1 MHYILIISMLS
12 YPQPFPTLDDCLA
25 MQAAYQQAGNKT
37 SYCVPRS
44 HESIQRAEHPFPMV
58 TAEERARDA
67 GVRVKDSAE
76 AFEQGWKEE
85 MQKPEPVVTMG
96 QDI

>member
-1 MHYILIISMLS
+1 MHYILIIGMLS

-44 HESIQRAEHPFPMV
+44 YGTDYSNSMV
-58 TAEERARDA
+58 EKHKAMPRQDYDNT
-67 GVRVKDSAE
+67 E
-76 AFEQGWKEE
+76 AFKHGWKEE
-85 MQKPEPVVTMG
+85 MEKPEPVTTME